1 MSDLLDMGWLPDAI
15 VRAVVEFLRSI
26 LVGAMNAM
34 FNFGMKPLLTINP
47 AFVTDAQF
55 VAAHDSVFSLS
66 IALLPILVA
75 AGLIVMPFSED
86 GETSMWMMVARI
98 VAVVVFIAVSQPLF
112 GFMIEASNGITNALA
127 PATFKLTFDTNLGGG
142 FGSTLGEG
150 VQLIMLLVAV
160 PLMLLATIISS
171 LLLVLR
177 QFLVVTAALGAP
189 FFAVLWYANWGP
201 IKSVNKFAATW
212 LRMGLYALLVGP
224 IIALVM
230 RVFDVI
236 ANGGLA
242 ASGSDTMASFYIAS
256 ALSLI
261 FPIILFVVVWKTV
274 GWAGQPLGVDAA
286 FTMTVAAAIAATGIG
301 AVAVGAGVGSS
312 AVSSASSS
320 SSGAGS
326 ESGGSSGGSGS
337 GTGGAGG
344 ASGGS
349 SSGGGATATDP
360 SAGTGNSSVG
370 GTMRNSITDALRAH
384 EPAVEDDIDPADGA
398 LSKRMNYAKQTA
410 AAVPGVQSARTQAGR
425 ATNAAKSAGV
435 KMRSSGMAGARKA
448 VGSESIDAHR
458 KQISQNMS
466 AASEAEGHRNFL
478 TDSYQAGEFDVVE
491 AANRGVLTEA
501 ERPAEGVSSV
511 TPSVEG
517 EVTYET
523 ASGGEATV
531 NINDKA
537 QNFGQKAHSLRED
550 ASQSALS
557 IKRIQTAQSIAQ
569 SPGRAATTAGRAG
582 KRVGKAGVKT
592 GKASGIVFGGA
603 MTQSP
608 YAAYMLGKRGG
619 NHLIGPGLESHSQQ
633 TNSADDVNDEW
644 APQRKGIEQGADLQA
659 EDAGGDSSETV

>member
-34 FNFGMKPLLTINP
+34 FNFGMMPLLTINP
-47 AFVTDAQF
+47 AFVTDVQF
-55 VAAHDSVFSLS
+55 IAARDSVFALS

-127 PATFKLTFDTNLGGG
+127 PATFKLTFDTDLGGG

-150 VQLIMLLVAV
+150 IQLIMLLVAV

-236 ANGGLA
+236 ATGGLA
-242 ASGSDTMASFYIAS
+242 ASGSDTMASFYISS

-326 ESGGSSGGSGS
+326 ESGGSSGGSG
-337 GTGGAGG
+337 TGGAGG
-344 ASGGS
+344 TSSS
-349 SSGGGATATDP
+349 SSGGGGGTATDP

-370 GTMRNSITDALRAH
+370 GTMRNSITDALQAQ
-384 EPAVEDDIDPADGA
+384 EPPVEKKVDAADGA
-398 LSKRMNYAKQTA
+398 LSRRVNYAQQKA
-410 AAVPGVQSARTQAGR
+410 ANAPGVQSVRSQATR
-425 ATNAAKSAGV
+425 ATTAAKSAGSAV
-435 KMRSSGMAGARKA
+435 KNTGMAGARKA

-458 KQISQNMS
+458 KQISQNMN
-466 AASEAEGHRNFL
+466 AASEAEGHRDFL
-478 TDSYQAGEFDVVE
+478 TDSYQAGEFDVSE
-491 AANRGVLTEA
+491 AADRGVLTEA

-523 ASGGEATV
+523 ASGDEATV
-531 NINDKA
+531 NVNDRA
-537 QNFGQKAHSLRED
+537 QNFSQKAQSLRED
-550 ASQSALS
+550 ASRSALS

-619 NHLIGPGLESHSQQ
+619 NHLIGPGRESPSQQ
-633 TNSADDVNDEW
+633 NDSADNVDDDW
-644 APQRKGIEQGADLQA
+644 TPQRKGIEQGADIQA
-659 EDAGGDSSETV
+659 EDAGGDSSEAV